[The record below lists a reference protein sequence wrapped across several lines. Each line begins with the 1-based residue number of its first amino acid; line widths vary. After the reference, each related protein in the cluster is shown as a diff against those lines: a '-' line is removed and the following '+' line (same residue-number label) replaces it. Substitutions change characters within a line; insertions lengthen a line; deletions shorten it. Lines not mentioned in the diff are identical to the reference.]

1 LIPSSELVHAELD
14 WDVLSLERRPA
25 SMRRIFLALLALVPS
40 AAFGG
45 IIPILTVSN
54 STINYGTNQVTINGS
69 SFEPVKRAPSVIM
82 NGATFTIVSYTNTQI
97 VATLPKNTAAGNYG
111 IVVANAIGELFPFV
125 ITYGAVGPQ
134 GPAGPAGPQGATG
147 SQGVPGPAGPTGP
160 EGPAGPSGGFPAYSA
175 FYNPVALLF
184 PPEVVISNGQ
194 SVVVSQ
200 VVLSKPGTYI
210 ISGETELNNEGQI
223 EIGAGCVF
231 GNNGNGLPAP
241 AAYGLDGGQVETAE
255 STFSLPAHGFFTTPV
270 PTTLSLS
277 CVANSFSNTPATVAV
292 TSAILTAIQVSN

>member
-1 LIPSSELVHAELD
+1 
-14 WDVLSLERRPA
+14 
-25 SMRRIFLALLALVPS
+25 MRRIFLALLALVPS

-45 IIPILTVSN
+45 ILPILTVN
-54 STINYGTNQVTINGS
+54 STTINYGTNQVTINGS

-82 NGATFTIVSYTNTQI
+82 NGATLPIVSYTNSQI
-97 VATLPKNTAAGNYG
+97 VAILPNNTVAGNYG
-111 IVVANAIGELFPFV
+111 IVVTNGIGELFPFV
-125 ITYGAVGPQ
+125 LTYGAVGPQ
-134 GPAGPAGPQGATG
+134 GPQGPAGPQGATG

-160 EGPAGPSGGFPAYSA
+160 EGPAGPAGGFPAYSA
-175 FYNPVALLF
+175 FYNPVAGLF

-194 SVVVSQ
+194 SVIVSQ

-210 ISGETELNNEGQI
+210 ISGETELDNEGEI

-231 GNNGNGLPAP
+231 GINGNGLPAP
-241 AAYGLDGGQVETAE
+241 AAYGLDGGQVLTDKSA
-255 STFSLPAHGFFTTPV
+255 FSLSSHGFFTTLV

-277 CVANSFSNTPATVAV
+277 CEGNSLSATPATIAV